1 MQRRQTIVHS
11 SRKVIMKMTTVIV
24 IVTVTVRA
32 IAIAIAKFSS
42 NGGVSGV
49 SDSYDKDVDD
59 DEFIWSNDCPPSQHW
74 ALTSPDALCGLKIF
88 QELMEMTMM
97 LTIMLTIM
105 ITIMITT
112 MKRFIKNSSSCRRI
126 SKQRFII

>member
-1 MQRRQTIVHS
+1 
-11 SRKVIMKMTTVIV
+11 MTTVIV

-32 IAIAIAKFSS
+32 IAIAKFSS
-42 NGGVSGV
+42 NGGVGGV

-59 DEFIWSNDCPPSQHW
+59 DEFIWSNDRPPSQHW

-97 LTIMLTIM
+97 LTIM